1 MCRVAQGRDGM
12 RVRAER
18 AGPAAVVTIDDPAT
32 RNALDPELATEIAA
46 AVGEAA
52 GDPGVCGVVLTGR
65 GAFCSGANLK
75 GVIDRTGMPAE
86 QRRALVYGAYQA
98 MIRAVLDIPVPIFAA
113 VDGPAIGMGLDLAL
127 ACDAVLVGP
136 GGWLHQGWGRIG
148 LVPATGGELL
158 LRRRNPLIL
167 WKLLEEMPRLDG
179 PEAERLGLAEAVE
192 GETALARTVRRVTK
206 LAELSRP
213 ALEAYVE
220 LSRAEIRAALGD
232 HQKLA
237 LDHQLGLLASPDFRR
252 RVQAVLP

>member
-1 MCRVAQGRDGM
+1 M
-12 RVRAER
+12 RLEVER
-18 AGPAAVVTIDDPAT
+18 QGPAAVLILNDPAT

-46 AVGEAA
+46 AVNEAA
-52 GDPGVCGVVLTGR
+52 ADSQVCGLVLTGR

-75 GVIDRTGMPAE
+75 GVVDRTGMPPE

-98 MIRAVLDIPVPIFAA
+98 MIRSVIDVRVPTFAA
-113 VDGPAIGMGLDLAL
+113 VDGPALGMGLDLAL
-127 ACDAVLVGP
+127 ACDSIFVGS

-158 LRRRNPLIL
+158 LRRKNPTVL
-167 WKLLEEMPRLDG
+167 WRLLEEMPRLDAE
-179 PEAERLGLAEAVE
+179 EAQRLGIAEAVE
-192 GETALARTVRRVTK
+192 GETALARAVQRVVR

-213 ALEAYVE
+213 TLEAYVE
-220 LSRAEIRAALGD
+220 LSRAELRAALGD
-232 HQKLA
+232 HLRLA